1 MNKQVNLVR
10 YVDDFVMTG
19 ISQEVL
25 EKEVKPLVPAFLG
38 ERGLELSEEQP
49 SITHIEEGFDFLGQT
64 VRKYNGQFL
73 TRPSKKN
80 VKAFL
85 TDIRKVIKG
94 EQRGIGILVDR
105 HTQPQNTGMGE
116 LSPTRRSQENLCPCR
131 YGHLQSPGAMGT
143 AGDIQRRAN
152 GG

>member
-73 TRPSKKN
+73 TRPSKERESVPDGHPEGHQNK
-80 VKAFL
+80 K
-85 TDIRKVIKG
+85 RH
-94 EQRGIGILVDR
+94 R
-105 HTQPQNTGMGE
+105 HTG
-116 LSPTRRSQENLCPCR
+116 
-131 YGHLQSPGAMGT
+131 
-143 AGDIQRRAN
+143 
-152 GG
+152 